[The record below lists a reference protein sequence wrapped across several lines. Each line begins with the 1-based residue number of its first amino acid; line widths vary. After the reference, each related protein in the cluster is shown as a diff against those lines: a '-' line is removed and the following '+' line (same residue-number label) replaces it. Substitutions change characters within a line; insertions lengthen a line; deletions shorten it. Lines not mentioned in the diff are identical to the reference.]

1 MTWPGPP
8 DLAEGERI
16 GLDVGIEEGDLE
28 GAVGDGAGLPDE
40 LVESL
45 FGASHV
51 RLGLSPFILT

>member
-1 MTWPGPP
+1 
-8 DLAEGERI
+8 
-16 GLDVGIEEGDLE
+16 
-28 GAVGDGAGLPDE
+28 LPDE